1 MRILLADDHPLFREG
16 VKPVLLKLDTQVEI
30 VEAVDYPGAFEAM
43 RAVGEV
49 DLALLDLNMPGMTG
63 LDGIQQFRATF
74 SDTPLIVLSAADR
87 TEEIRQVLAAGAM
100 GYISKASAPEVIV
113 SAMRLV
119 LAGGVYAPP
128 ELLAPRSQTS
138 NSAPVPAA
146 HHGHRTHGLT
156 ERQIEVLR
164 LVAQGKSNRQ
174 IADALHLTEG
184 TVKIHAAAIF
194 RTLGVANRIEATLA
208 AQRMGVA

>member
-16 VKPVLLKLDTQVEI
+16 VKPVLLKLDASVEI
-30 VEAVDYPGAFEAM
+30 IEAVDYPGAFDAM
-43 RAVGEV
+43 RAAGEV
-49 DLALLDLNMPGMTG
+49 DLALLDLNMPGMTS
-63 LDGIQQFRATF
+63 LEGIQKFRATF

-87 TEEIRQVLAAGAM
+87 TEEIRKVLAAGAM
-100 GYISKASAPEVIV
+100 GYISKASSPEVII
-113 SAMRLV
+113 SAMHLV

-128 ELLAPRSQTS
+128 ELLAPRSHAAVDP
-138 NSAPVPAA
+138 APIVN
-146 HHGHRTHGLT
+146 HGHRAHGLT
-156 ERQIEVLR
+156 DRQIEVLQ
-164 LVAQGKSNRQ
+164 LLAQGKSNRQ
-174 IADALHLTEG
+174 IADDLHLTEG

>member
-16 VKPVLLKLDTQVEI
+16 VKPVLHKLDEGVEI
-30 VEAVDYPGAFEAM
+30 VEAIDYPSAFEAM
-43 RAVGEV
+43 RTAGEI
-49 DLALLDLNMPGMTG
+49 DLALLDLNMPGMASIE
-63 LDGIQQFRATF
+63 GIQKFRASF
-74 SDTPLIVLSAADR
+74 GDTPLIVLSAADR

-128 ELLAPRSQTS
+128 DLLAPRG
-138 NSAPVPAA
+138 SAAAEPAPA
-146 HHGHRTHGLT
+146 VNHGHRAHGLT

-174 IADALHLTEG
+174 IADELHLTEG

-194 RTLGVANRIEATLA
+194 RTLGVSNRIEATLA
-208 AQRMGVA
+208 AQRMGLT